1 MALQLKYPS
10 VFGTIDNAYCRICAI
25 TWEDSPTARLGLQI
39 YISAH
44 ARSENK
50 PPVETRSFEI
60 PVSNLMAS
68 GAGESMR
75 GIAYAFIVQSDPLF
89 ESATNV

>member
-1 MALQLKYPS
+1 MALQLDYPS
-10 VFGTIDNAYCRICAI
+10 VFGTIHNAYCRICSI
-25 TWEDSPTARLGLQI
+25 TWEDAPTARLGLQV
-39 YISAH
+39 YVSAE

-60 PVSNLMAS
+60 PTSNLMAS

-75 GIAYAFIVQSDPLF
+75 GIAYSFIVQSDPLF
-89 ESATNV
+89 ESAQNV